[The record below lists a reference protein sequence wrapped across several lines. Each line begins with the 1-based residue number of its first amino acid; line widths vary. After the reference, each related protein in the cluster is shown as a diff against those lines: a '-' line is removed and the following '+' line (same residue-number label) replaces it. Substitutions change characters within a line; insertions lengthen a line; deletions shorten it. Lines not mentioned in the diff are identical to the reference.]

1 MIELKEVCK
10 VYKSKSGES
19 FKALDNF
26 SYSFLNRGL
35 VGIYGDSGC
44 GKTTLLNLIGGIDT
58 LTSGDIL
65 IDNKS
70 LTKFKNKELD
80 AYRNQEIGFIFQD
93 DNLIDNLNVFEN
105 VSLALS
111 LRKINNKR
119 RKELVS
125 ESLKEVGI
133 LDKEKKYP
141 SELSGGE
148 KQRVTIARALIK
160 KPRIILADEPTGSLD
175 KENSF
180 EIMKIL
186 KELSKK
192 YLVIVVS
199 HDENLLNE
207 FSDEI
212 IKIAKGKIVGT
223 KTINKIN
230 DEKDL
235 KKKENKLTSLKVYDG
250 FKLSLKNI
258 SYKKFKTFIVSLTL
272 SLSIASLGLVLGIQN
287 GVTSYINTLESET
300 LSRYPVSIEP
310 TGLITND
317 IFELAE
323 NEGSFTDEEK
333 VISSINSNSFLRTN
347 NLSNEFIEYLNNI
360 DEEYKDAIVINDSTP
375 MNVLYFDTLSE
386 KVEHFTSSN
395 NSFLNDFSNNTSI
408 IWRALPQDVEDILND
423 YDVLKGSY
431 PKNKNEAV
439 LVVNASNE
447 VNQNILNS
455 LGFAGILD
463 ENNKISF
470 DDIIGRRF
478 KIIDND
484 DFYKMRN
491 IPLNEREVSAIF
503 LKRGYDLYNDN
514 LKLSDA
520 LSYQNLLNEINN
532 KDADNL
538 DLNEYKDE
546 FKELIKYVDVL
557 DEAKINIDEIDFND
571 EEALFNFLS
580 SLVSTR
586 YLDSY
591 RELNEEELL
600 SFYNDESK
608 GTEIKISGI
617 IRPKKDTLVSS
628 LNPGVYYSSILDE
641 EYKNNNNPDFV
652 DLNNDGKI
660 SQDEDKRS
668 KIAKSYESN
677 IFVRFDGEFKLC
689 VREIIGDPIESDDYI
704 NYILNRAK
712 FGFGLDE
719 NITSITIFPSNFE
732 EKSAIL
738 EYIDEY
744 NALQSDEN
752 KIIYT
757 DLTAIVFNNLET
769 ITNLISLVL
778 IIFSALCLVVAV
790 LLESLISYSN
800 ISERKHDIGILKS
813 LGASKKDIFKIFSFE
828 SLIVGLISGLIS
840 LLLILISGLS
850 LNGFF
855 NSLFDVSG
863 SIVNLSFLLI
873 IIVIL
878 LGLFLQFISSFIP
891 TLIYSQKTPIEI
903 MKR

>member
-26 SYSFLNRGL
+26 SYSFLNHGL

-111 LRKINNKR
+111 LRKINRKR
-119 RKELVS
+119 REELVS

-160 KPRIILADEPTGSLD
+160 KPRIILGDEPTGSLD

-212 IKIAKGKIVGT
+212 VKIAKGKIVET
-223 KTINKIN
+223 RTINKIN

-287 GVTSYINTLESET
+287 GVTSYIETLESET

-360 DEEYKDAIVINDSTP
+360 DKEYKDAIVINDSTP

-408 IWRALPQDVEDILND
+408 IWRALPQDDEDILND

-491 IPLNEREVSAIF
+491 ISLNEREVSAIF

-532 KDADNL
+532 KDIDNL

-557 DEAKINIDEIDFND
+557 DEAKTNIEEIDFND

-600 SFYNDESK
+600 YFYNDESK

-641 EYKNNNNPDFV
+641 EYKNNNNPNFV

-660 SQDEDKRS
+660 SQDEDKRN

-677 IFVRFDGEFKLC
+677 IFVRFDGEFKLR

-704 NYILNRAK
+704 NYILNRTK
-712 FGFGLDE
+712 FGLDE
-719 NITSITIFPSNFE
+719 SITSITIFPSNFE

-738 EYIDEY
+738 RYIDEY
-744 NALQSDEN
+744 NASQSDEN

-769 ITNLISLVL
+769 ITNLISIVL
-778 IIFSALCLVVAV
+778 IIFSVLCLVVAV

>member
-111 LRKINNKR
+111 LRKINGKR

-323 NEGSFTDEEK
+323 NEGNFTDEEK

-360 DEEYKDAIVINDSTP
+360 DEKYKDAIVINDSTP

-532 KDADNL
+532 KDIDNL

-660 SQDEDKRS
+660 NQDEDKRS

-712 FGFGLDE
+712 FGLDE

-863 SIVNLSFLLI
+863 SIVNLNFLLI

>member
-111 LRKINNKR
+111 LRKINSKR

-532 KDADNL
+532 KDTDNL

-557 DEAKINIDEIDFND
+557 DETKINIDEIDFND

-580 SLVSTR
+580 LLVSTR

-660 SQDEDKRS
+660 NQDEDKRS

-689 VREIIGDPIESDDYI
+689 VREIIGDPIENDDYI

-712 FGFGLDE
+712 FGLDE

-738 EYIDEY
+738 GYIDEY

-863 SIVNLSFLLI
+863 SIVNLSFLLV

>member
-111 LRKINNKR
+111 LRKINSKR

-223 KTINKIN
+223 RTINKIN

-235 KKKENKLTSLKVYDG
+235 KKKENKLTSLRINDG

-287 GVTSYINTLESET
+287 GVTSYIETLESET

-408 IWRALPQDVEDILND
+408 IWRALPQDDEDILND

-431 PKNKNEAV
+431 PKNKNEVV

-580 SLVSTR
+580 SLISTR

-704 NYILNRAK
+704 NYILNRTK
-712 FGFGLDE
+712 FGLDE

-738 EYIDEY
+738 RYIDEY

-778 IIFSALCLVVAV
+778 IIFSVLCLVVAV

>member
-111 LRKINNKR
+111 LRKINSKK

-360 DEEYKDAIVINDSTP
+360 DEKYKDAIVINDSTP

-408 IWRALPQDVEDILND
+408 IWRALPQDDEDILND

-470 DDIIGRRF
+470 DDIIDRRF

-532 KDADNL
+532 KDTDNL

-557 DEAKINIDEIDFND
+557 DETKINIDEIDFND

-660 SQDEDKRS
+660 NQDEDKRS

-704 NYILNRAK
+704 NYILNRTK
-712 FGFGLDE
+712 FGLDE

-738 EYIDEY
+738 GYIDEY

-800 ISERKHDIGILKS
+800 ISERKHNIGILKS

-863 SIVNLSFLLI
+863 SIVNLNFLLI

>member
-26 SYSFLNRGL
+26 SYSFLNHGL

-111 LRKINNKR
+111 LRKINGKR

-212 IKIAKGKIVGT
+212 IKIAKGEIVET
-223 KTINKIN
+223 RTINKIN
-230 DEKDL
+230 DDELTLKNEK
-235 KKKENKLTSLKVYDG
+235 NKLTSLRVNDG

-272 SLSIASLGLVLGIQN
+272 SLSIASLGLVLAIQN
-287 GVTSYINTLESET
+287 GVTFFIETLESET

-360 DEEYKDAIVINDSTP
+360 DKEYKDAIVINDSTP

-408 IWRALPQDVEDILND
+408 IWRALPQDDEDILND

-484 DFYKMRN
+484 DFYKVRN
-491 IPLNEREVSAIF
+491 ISLNEREVSAIF

-532 KDADNL
+532 KDIDNL

-557 DEAKINIDEIDFND
+557 DEAKTNIEEIDFND

-600 SFYNDESK
+600 YFYNDESK

-641 EYKNNNNPDFV
+641 EYKNNNNPNFV

-660 SQDEDKRS
+660 SQDEDKRN

-677 IFVRFDGEFKLC
+677 IFVRFDGEFKLR

-704 NYILNRAK
+704 NYILNRTK
-712 FGFGLDE
+712 FGLDE
-719 NITSITIFPSNFE
+719 SITSITIFPSNFE

-738 EYIDEY
+738 RYIDEY
-744 NALQSDEN
+744 NASQSDEN

-769 ITNLISLVL
+769 ITNLISIVL
-778 IIFSALCLVVAV
+778 IIFSVLCLVVAV

>member
-1 MIELKEVCK
+1 M
-10 VYKSKSGES
+10 
-19 FKALDNF
+19 
-26 SYSFLNRGL
+26 
-35 VGIYGDSGC
+35 
-44 GKTTLLNLIGGIDT
+44 
-58 LTSGDIL
+58 
-65 IDNKS
+65 
-70 LTKFKNKELD
+70 
-80 AYRNQEIGFIFQD
+80 
-93 DNLIDNLNVFEN
+93 
-105 VSLALS
+105 
-111 LRKINNKR
+111 
-119 RKELVS
+119 
-125 ESLKEVGI
+125 
-133 LDKEKKYP
+133 
-141 SELSGGE
+141 
-148 KQRVTIARALIK
+148 
-160 KPRIILADEPTGSLD
+160 
-175 KENSF
+175 
-180 EIMKIL
+180 
-186 KELSKK
+186 
-192 YLVIVVS
+192 
-199 HDENLLNE
+199 
-207 FSDEI
+207 
-212 IKIAKGKIVGT
+212 
-223 KTINKIN
+223 
-230 DEKDL
+230 
-235 KKKENKLTSLKVYDG
+235 
-250 FKLSLKNI
+250 
-258 SYKKFKTFIVSLTL
+258 
-272 SLSIASLGLVLGIQN
+272 
-287 GVTSYINTLESET
+287 
-300 LSRYPVSIEP
+300 
-310 TGLITND
+310 
-317 IFELAE
+317 
-323 NEGSFTDEEK
+323 
-333 VISSINSNSFLRTN
+333 
-347 NLSNEFIEYLNNI
+347 
-360 DEEYKDAIVINDSTP
+360 
-375 MNVLYFDTLSE
+375 
-386 KVEHFTSSN
+386 
-395 NSFLNDFSNNTSI
+395 
-408 IWRALPQDVEDILND
+408 
-423 YDVLKGSY
+423 
-431 PKNKNEAV
+431 
-439 LVVNASNE
+439 
-447 VNQNILNS
+447 
-455 LGFAGILD
+455 GFAGILD

-532 KDADNL
+532 KDIDNL

-617 IRPKKDTLVSS
+617 IRPKKNTLVSS

-641 EYKNNNNPDFV
+641 EYKNNNNPNFV
-652 DLNNDGKI
+652 DLNKDGKI

-677 IFVRFDGEFKLC
+677 IFVRFEGEFKLC

-704 NYILNRAK
+704 NYILNRTK
-712 FGFGLDE
+712 FGLE
-719 NITSITIFPSNFE
+719 ESITSITIFPSNFE

-738 EYIDEY
+738 RYIDEY

-778 IIFSALCLVVAV
+778 IIFSVLCLVVAV

-863 SIVNLSFLLI
+863 SIVNLSFPLI

-878 LGLFLQFISSFIP
+878 LGLILQFISSFIP
-891 TLIYSQKTPIEI
+891 TLIYSQKTPIAI

>member
-1 MIELKEVCK
+1 MIELKGVCK

-93 DNLIDNLNVFEN
+93 DNLIGNLNVFEN

-111 LRKINNKR
+111 LRKINSKK

-408 IWRALPQDVEDILND
+408 IWRALPQDAEDILND
-423 YDVLKGSY
+423 YNVLKGSY

-532 KDADNL
+532 KDIDNL

-704 NYILNRAK
+704 NYILNRTK
-712 FGFGLDE
+712 FGLDE

-738 EYIDEY
+738 GYIDEY

>member
-1 MIELKEVCK
+1 MIELKGVCK

-26 SYSFLNRGL
+26 SYSFLSRGL

-58 LTSGDIL
+58 LTNGDIL

-111 LRKINNKR
+111 LRKINGKR

-212 IKIAKGKIVGT
+212 IKISKGKIIET
-223 KTINKIN
+223 RTINKIN
-230 DEKDL
+230 DDELTLKNEK
-235 KKKENKLTSLKVYDG
+235 NKLTSLRVNDG

-272 SLSIASLGLVLGIQN
+272 SLSIASLGLVLAIQN
-287 GVTSYINTLESET
+287 GVTSYINTLENET
-300 LSRYPVSIEP
+300 LSRYPVSIES

-333 VISSINSNSFLRTN
+333 VTSSINSNSFLRTN

-360 DEEYKDAIVINDSTP
+360 DEEYKDAIIINDSTP

-395 NSFLNDFSNNTSI
+395 NSFLNDFSNNTNI
-408 IWRALPQDVEDILND
+408 IWRALPQDDEDILND

-431 PKNKNEAV
+431 LKNKNEAV

-455 LGFAGILD
+455 LGFAGVLD

-520 LSYQNLLNEINN
+520 FSYQDLINEVNN
-532 KDADNL
+532 KDIDNL

-557 DEAKINIDEIDFND
+557 DEVKTNIDEIDFND

-704 NYILNRAK
+704 NYILNRTK
-712 FGFGLDE
+712 FGLDE
-719 NITSITIFPSNFE
+719 SITSITIFPSNFE

-738 EYIDEY
+738 GYIDEY
-744 NALQSDEN
+744 NASQSDEN

-757 DLTAIVFNNLET
+757 DLTAIIFNNLET

>member
-111 LRKINNKR
+111 LRKINSKR

-212 IKIAKGKIVGT
+212 IKIAKGKIVET
-223 KTINKIN
+223 RTINKIN

-408 IWRALPQDVEDILND
+408 IWRALPQDAEDILND

-532 KDADNL
+532 KDIDNL

-546 FKELIKYVDVL
+546 FKKLIKYVDVL

-660 SQDEDKRS
+660 NQDEDKRS

-704 NYILNRAK
+704 NYILNRTK
-712 FGFGLDE
+712 FGLDE

-738 EYIDEY
+738 GYIDEY

>member
-26 SYSFLNRGL
+26 SYSFLNHGL

-111 LRKINNKR
+111 LRKINRKR
-119 RKELVS
+119 REELVS

-212 IKIAKGKIVGT
+212 VKIAKGEIVET
-223 KTINKIN
+223 RTINKIN

-287 GVTSYINTLESET
+287 GVTSYIKTLESET

-347 NLSNEFIEYLNNI
+347 NLSNDFIEYLNNI

-408 IWRALPQDVEDILND
+408 IWRALPQDAEDILND

-532 KDADNL
+532 KDTDNL

-557 DEAKINIDEIDFND
+557 DESKINIDEIDFND

-641 EYKNNNNPDFV
+641 EYKNNNNPNFV

-677 IFVRFDGEFKLC
+677 IFVRFDGEFKLR

-704 NYILNRAK
+704 NYILNRTK
-712 FGFGLDE
+712 FGLDE
-719 NITSITIFPSNFE
+719 SVTSITIFPSNFE

-738 EYIDEY
+738 RYIDEY

-778 IIFSALCLVVAV
+778 IIFSVLCLVVAV

>member
-111 LRKINNKR
+111 LRKINSKK
-119 RKELVS
+119 RKELIS

-207 FSDEI
+207 SSDEI

-272 SLSIASLGLVLGIQN
+272 SLSIASLGLVLAIQN
-287 GVTSYINTLESET
+287 GVTSYINTLENET

-375 MNVLYFDTLSE
+375 MNVLYFNTLSE

-408 IWRALPQDVEDILND
+408 IWRALPQDAEDILND

-503 LKRGYDLYNDN
+503 LKRGYDLHNDN

-532 KDADNL
+532 KDIDNL

-608 GTEIKISGI
+608 GMEIKISGI

-704 NYILNRAK
+704 NYILNRTK
-712 FGFGLDE
+712 FGLDE

-738 EYIDEY
+738 RYIDEY

>member
-235 KKKENKLTSLKVYDG
+235 KKKENKLTSLRINDG

-360 DEEYKDAIVINDSTP
+360 DEKYKDAIVINDSTP

-532 KDADNL
+532 KDTDNL

-557 DEAKINIDEIDFND
+557 DETKINIDEIDFND

-660 SQDEDKRS
+660 NQDEDKRS

-704 NYILNRAK
+704 NYILNRTK
-712 FGFGLDE
+712 FGLDE

-738 EYIDEY
+738 GYIDEY

-800 ISERKHDIGILKS
+800 ISERKHNIGILKS

-863 SIVNLSFLLI
+863 SIVNLNFLLI

>member
-19 FKALDNF
+19 LKALDNF

-93 DNLIDNLNVFEN
+93 DNLIGNLNVFEN

-111 LRKINNKR
+111 LRKINSKK

-212 IKIAKGKIVGT
+212 IKIAKGKIVET
-223 KTINKIN
+223 RTINKIN

-300 LSRYPVSIEP
+300 LSRYPVSIES

-333 VISSINSNSFLRTN
+333 VTSSINSNSFLRTN
-347 NLSNEFIEYLNNI
+347 NLSNEFIKYLNSI

-386 KVEHFTSSN
+386 KVEQFTSSN
-395 NSFLNDFSNNTSI
+395 NSFLNDFSNNTNI
-408 IWRALPQDVEDILND
+408 IWRALPQDNEDILND

-470 DDIIGRRF
+470 DEIIGRRF

-532 KDADNL
+532 KDIDNL
-538 DLNEYKDE
+538 DLNEYKEE

-557 DEAKINIDEIDFND
+557 DESKINIDEIDFND

-641 EYKNNNNPDFV
+641 EYKNNNNPNFV

-677 IFVRFDGEFKLC
+677 IFVRFDGEFKLR

-704 NYILNRAK
+704 NYILNRTK
-712 FGFGLDE
+712 FGLDE

-738 EYIDEY
+738 RYIDEY

-873 IIVIL
+873 IIIIL

>member
-111 LRKINNKR
+111 LRKINRKR
-119 RKELVS
+119 REELVS
-125 ESLKEVGI
+125 ESLKEVEI

-212 IKIAKGKIVGT
+212 VKIAKGKIVET
-223 KTINKIN
+223 RTINKIN

-287 GVTSYINTLESET
+287 GVTSYIETLESET

-347 NLSNEFIEYLNNI
+347 NLSNDFVEYLNNI

-395 NSFLNDFSNNTSI
+395 SSFLNDFSNNSNI
-408 IWRALPQDVEDILND
+408 IWRALPQDDEDILND

-532 KDADNL
+532 KDIDNL
-538 DLNEYKDE
+538 DLNEYKYE

-617 IRPKKDTLVSS
+617 IRPKKNTLVSS

-641 EYKNNNNPDFV
+641 EYKNNNNPNFV

-677 IFVRFDGEFKLC
+677 IFVRFEGEFKLC

-704 NYILNRAK
+704 NYILNRTK
-712 FGFGLDE
+712 FGLEE

-738 EYIDEY
+738 RYIDEY

-778 IIFSALCLVVAV
+778 IIFSVLCLVVVV

-863 SIVNLSFLLI
+863 SIVNLSFLLV

-891 TLIYSQKTPIEI
+891 TLIYSQKTPIAI

>member
-105 VSLALS
+105 VSLSLS
-111 LRKINNKR
+111 LRKINSKK

-175 KENSF
+175 KESSF

-223 KTINKIN
+223 RTINKIN

-287 GVTSYINTLESET
+287 GVTSYIETLESET

-408 IWRALPQDVEDILND
+408 IWRALPQDDEDILND

-431 PKNKNEAV
+431 PKNKNEVV

-580 SLVSTR
+580 SLISTR

-704 NYILNRAK
+704 NYILNRTK
-712 FGFGLDE
+712 FGLDE

-738 EYIDEY
+738 RYIDEY

-778 IIFSALCLVVAV
+778 IIFSVLCLVVAV

>member
-26 SYSFLNRGL
+26 SYSFLNCGL

-111 LRKINNKR
+111 LRKINSKR

-532 KDADNL
+532 KDIDNL

-571 EEALFNFLS
+571 FKFGELKEENNRLYN
-580 SLVSTR
+580 
-586 YLDSY
+586 LDLETKY
-591 RELNEEELL
+591 KLYNKDKEEIGLK
-600 SFYNDESK
+600 N
-608 GTEIKISGI
+608 I
-617 IRPKKDTLVSS
+617 IQTKR
-628 LNPGVYYSSILDE
+628 GQGYILD
-641 EYKNNNNPDFV
+641 F
-652 DLNNDGKI
+652 
-660 SQDEDKRS
+660 
-668 KIAKSYESN
+668 
-677 IFVRFDGEFKLC
+677 
-689 VREIIGDPIESDDYI
+689 
-704 NYILNRAK
+704 
-712 FGFGLDE
+712 
-719 NITSITIFPSNFE
+719 
-732 EKSAIL
+732 
-738 EYIDEY
+738 
-744 NALQSDEN
+744 
-752 KIIYT
+752 
-757 DLTAIVFNNLET
+757 
-769 ITNLISLVL
+769 
-778 IIFSALCLVVAV
+778 
-790 LLESLISYSN
+790 
-800 ISERKHDIGILKS
+800 
-813 LGASKKDIFKIFSFE
+813 
-828 SLIVGLISGLIS
+828 
-840 LLLILISGLS
+840 
-850 LNGFF
+850 
-855 NSLFDVSG
+855 
-863 SIVNLSFLLI
+863 
-873 IIVIL
+873 
-878 LGLFLQFISSFIP
+878 
-891 TLIYSQKTPIEI
+891 
-903 MKR
+903 

>member
-80 AYRNQEIGFIFQD
+80 TYRNQEIGFIFQD

-111 LRKINNKR
+111 LRKINSKR

-207 FSDEI
+207 FSDKI
-212 IKIAKGKIVGT
+212 IKIAKGKIVET
-223 KTINKIN
+223 RTINKIN
-230 DEKDL
+230 DDELTLNYEK
-235 KKKENKLTSLKVYDG
+235 NKLTSLRVNDG

-258 SYKKFKTFIVSLTL
+258 SYRKFKTFIVSLTL
-272 SLSIASLGLVLGIQN
+272 SLSIASLGLVLAIQN
-287 GVTSYINTLESET
+287 GVTSYIETLESET

-395 NSFLNDFSNNTSI
+395 NSFLNDFSNNTNI
-408 IWRALPQDVEDILND
+408 IWRALPQDDEDILND

-439 LVVNASNE
+439 LVVNSSNE

-520 LSYQNLLNEINN
+520 LSYQDLLNEINN
-532 KDADNL
+532 KDIDNL

-600 SFYNDESK
+600 SFYSDESK

-677 IFVRFDGEFKLC
+677 IFVRFDGKFKLC

-704 NYILNRAK
+704 NYILNRTK
-712 FGFGLDE
+712 FGLDE
-719 NITSITIFPSNFE
+719 NVTSITIFPSNFE

-738 EYIDEY
+738 RYIDEY

>member
-1 MIELKEVCK
+1 MIELKGVCK

-26 SYSFLNRGL
+26 SYSFFSRGL

-111 LRKINNKR
+111 LRKINSKR

-212 IKIAKGKIVGT
+212 IKISKGKIVET
-223 KTINKIN
+223 RTINKIN

-235 KKKENKLTSLKVYDG
+235 KKKENKLTSLKVNDG

-272 SLSIASLGLVLGIQN
+272 SLSIASLGLVLAIQN
-287 GVTSYINTLESET
+287 GVTSYINTLENET

-395 NSFLNDFSNNTSI
+395 NSFLSDFSNNTNI
-408 IWRALPQDVEDILND
+408 IWRALPQDDEDILND

-532 KDADNL
+532 KDIDSL

-557 DEAKINIDEIDFND
+557 DESNINIDEIDFNNED
-571 EEALFNFLS
+571 ALFNFLT

-641 EYKNNNNPDFV
+641 EYKDNNNPNFV
-652 DLNNDGKI
+652 DSNNDGKI

-689 VREIIGDPIESDDYI
+689 VREIIGDPLESDDYI
-704 NYILNRAK
+704 NYILNRTK
-712 FGFGLDE
+712 FGLDE

-738 EYIDEY
+738 RYIDEY
-744 NALQSDEN
+744 NALQSEEN

-778 IIFSALCLVVAV
+778 IIFSGLCLVVAV

>member
-111 LRKINNKR
+111 LRKINSKK

-223 KTINKIN
+223 RTINKIN

-287 GVTSYINTLESET
+287 GVTSYIETLESET

-408 IWRALPQDVEDILND
+408 IWRALPQDDEDILND
-423 YDVLKGSY
+423 YDVLMRSADIG
-431 PKNKNEAV
+431 
-439 LVVNASNE
+439 L
-447 VNQNILNS
+447 I
-455 LGFAGILD
+455 FLD
-463 ENNKISF
+463 
-470 DDIIGRRF
+470 RRF
-478 KIIDND
+478 TIPNYPSRLLSYLENHIPIMMAIDTHTDVGTIAEINGYGLWAESGD
-484 DFYKMRN
+484 LIRFDSK
-491 IPLNEREVSAIF
+491 LNTLLTDSALRTEMGNRGYQF
-503 LKRGYDLYNDN
+503 LK
-514 LKLSDA
+514 
-520 LSYQNLLNEINN
+520 NN
-532 KDADNL
+532 YTVNHTASIIMSH
-538 DLNEYKDE
+538 
-546 FKELIKYVDVL
+546 FK
-557 DEAKINIDEIDFND
+557 
-571 EEALFNFLS
+571 
-580 SLVSTR
+580 
-586 YLDSY
+586 
-591 RELNEEELL
+591 
-600 SFYNDESK
+600 
-608 GTEIKISGI
+608 
-617 IRPKKDTLVSS
+617 
-628 LNPGVYYSSILDE
+628 
-641 EYKNNNNPDFV
+641 
-652 DLNNDGKI
+652 
-660 SQDEDKRS
+660 
-668 KIAKSYESN
+668 
-677 IFVRFDGEFKLC
+677 
-689 VREIIGDPIESDDYI
+689 
-704 NYILNRAK
+704 
-712 FGFGLDE
+712 
-719 NITSITIFPSNFE
+719 
-732 EKSAIL
+732 
-738 EYIDEY
+738 
-744 NALQSDEN
+744 
-752 KIIYT
+752 
-757 DLTAIVFNNLET
+757 
-769 ITNLISLVL
+769 
-778 IIFSALCLVVAV
+778 
-790 LLESLISYSN
+790 
-800 ISERKHDIGILKS
+800 KH
-813 LGASKKDIFKIFSFE
+813 
-828 SLIVGLISGLIS
+828 V
-840 LLLILISGLS
+840 
-850 LNGFF
+850 
-855 NSLFDVSG
+855 
-863 SIVNLSFLLI
+863 
-873 IIVIL
+873 
-878 LGLFLQFISSFIP
+878 
-891 TLIYSQKTPIEI
+891 
-903 MKR
+903 

>member
-235 KKKENKLTSLKVYDG
+235 KKKENKLTSLRINDG

-360 DEEYKDAIVINDSTP
+360 DEKYKDAIVINDSTP

-532 KDADNL
+532 KDTDNL

-557 DEAKINIDEIDFND
+557 DETKINIDEIDFND

-580 SLVSTR
+580 SLFSTR

-641 EYKNNNNPDFV
+641 EYKNNNNPVFF

-660 SQDEDKRS
+660 NQDEDKRS

-704 NYILNRAK
+704 NYILNRTK
-712 FGFGLDE
+712 FGLDE

-738 EYIDEY
+738 GYIDEY

-800 ISERKHDIGILKS
+800 ISERKHNIGILKS

-863 SIVNLSFLLI
+863 SIVNLNFLLI

>member
-93 DNLIDNLNVFEN
+93 DNLIDNFNVFEN

-111 LRKINNKR
+111 LRKINSKK

-235 KKKENKLTSLKVYDG
+235 KKKENKLTSLRINDG

-386 KVEHFTSSN
+386 KAEHFTSSN

-408 IWRALPQDVEDILND
+408 IWRALPQDAEDILND

-532 KDADNL
+532 KDTDNL

-660 SQDEDKRS
+660 NQDEDKRS

-704 NYILNRAK
+704 NYILNRTK
-712 FGFGLDE
+712 FGLDE

-738 EYIDEY
+738 GYIDEY

-800 ISERKHDIGILKS
+800 ISERKHNIGILKS

-863 SIVNLSFLLI
+863 SIVNLNFLLI

>member
-80 AYRNQEIGFIFQD
+80 AYRNQEIGFIFQE

-111 LRKINNKR
+111 LRKINSKK

-408 IWRALPQDVEDILND
+408 IWRALPQDNEDILND

-463 ENNKISF
+463 KNNKISF

-514 LKLSDA
+514 LKLSDG

-532 KDADNL
+532 KDTDNL
-538 DLNEYKDE
+538 DLNEYKEE

-641 EYKNNNNPDFV
+641 EYKNNNNPNFV

-704 NYILNRAK
+704 NYILNRTK
-712 FGFGLDE
+712 FGLDE

-738 EYIDEY
+738 RYIDEY

>member
-111 LRKINNKR
+111 LRKINSKR

-235 KKKENKLTSLKVYDG
+235 KKKENKLTSLRINDG

-532 KDADNL
+532 KDIDNL

-660 SQDEDKRS
+660 NQDEDKRS

-712 FGFGLDE
+712 FGLDE

>member
-1 MIELKEVCK
+1 MIELKGVCK

-26 SYSFLNRGL
+26 SYSFFSRGL
-35 VGIYGDSGC
+35 VGISGDSGC

-111 LRKINNKR
+111 LRKINSKR
-119 RKELVS
+119 RKELVN

-212 IKIAKGKIVGT
+212 IKISKGKIVET
-223 KTINKIN
+223 RTINKIN

-235 KKKENKLTSLKVYDG
+235 KKKENKLTSLKVNDG

-272 SLSIASLGLVLGIQN
+272 SLSIASLGLVLAIQN
-287 GVTSYINTLESET
+287 GVTSYINTLENET
-300 LSRYPVSIEP
+300 LSRYPVSIES

-317 IFELAE
+317 IFALAE

-333 VISSINSNSFLRTN
+333 VTSSINSNSFLRTN

-395 NSFLNDFSNNTSI
+395 NSFLSDFSNNTNI
-408 IWRALPQDVEDILND
+408 IWRALPQDDEDILND

-431 PKNKNEAV
+431 PKNKNEVV

-532 KDADNL
+532 KDIDNL

-557 DEAKINIDEIDFND
+557 DESNINIDEIDFNNED
-571 EEALFNFLS
+571 ALFNFLT

-641 EYKNNNNPDFV
+641 EYKNNNNPNFV
-652 DLNNDGKI
+652 DSNNDGKI

-689 VREIIGDPIESDDYI
+689 VREIIGDPLESDDYI
-704 NYILNRAK
+704 NYILNRTK
-712 FGFGLDE
+712 FGLDE

-738 EYIDEY
+738 RYIDEY
-744 NALQSDEN
+744 NALQSEEN

-778 IIFSALCLVVAV
+778 IIFSGLCLVVAV

-828 SLIVGLISGLIS
+828 SLIVGLISGLIA
-840 LLLILISGLS
+840 LFLILISGLS

-863 SIVNLSFLLI
+863 SIVNLNFLLI

>member
-93 DNLIDNLNVFEN
+93 DNLIGNLNVFEN

-111 LRKINNKR
+111 LRKINSKK

-212 IKIAKGKIVGT
+212 VKIAKGKIVGT

-408 IWRALPQDVEDILND
+408 IWRALPQDAEDILND

-532 KDADNL
+532 KDTDNL

-641 EYKNNNNPDFV
+641 EYKNNNNPNFV

-677 IFVRFDGEFKLC
+677 IFVRFDGEFKLR

-704 NYILNRAK
+704 NYILNRTK
-712 FGFGLDE
+712 FGLDE

-738 EYIDEY
+738 RYIDEY

>member
-1 MIELKEVCK
+1 MIELKGVCK

-93 DNLIDNLNVFEN
+93 DNLIDNLNVFGN

-111 LRKINNKR
+111 LRKINSKR

-125 ESLKEVGI
+125 ESLKDVGI

-212 IKIAKGKIVGT
+212 IKIAKGEIVET
-223 KTINKIN
+223 RTINKIN
-230 DEKDL
+230 DDELTLKNEK
-235 KKKENKLTSLKVYDG
+235 NKLTSLRVNDG

-272 SLSIASLGLVLGIQN
+272 SLSIASLGLVLAIQN
-287 GVTSYINTLESET
+287 GVTSFINTLENET

-317 IFELAE
+317 ILELAQ

-333 VISSINSNSFLRTN
+333 VISSINSNLFLRTN

-395 NSFLNDFSNNTSI
+395 NSFLNDFSNNTNI
-408 IWRALPQDVEDILND
+408 IWRALPQEDEDILND

-491 IPLNEREVSAIF
+491 IPLSEREVSAIF

-532 KDADNL
+532 KDIDNL

-557 DEAKINIDEIDFND
+557 DESKINIDEIDFND

-617 IRPKKDTLVSS
+617 IRPKKNTLVSS

-641 EYKNNNNPDFV
+641 EYKNNNNPNFV

-677 IFVRFDGEFKLC
+677 IFVRFEGEFKLC

-704 NYILNRAK
+704 NYILNRTK
-712 FGFGLDE
+712 FGLEE

-738 EYIDEY
+738 RYIDEY

-778 IIFSALCLVVAV
+778 IIFSVLCLVVAV

-863 SIVNLSFLLI
+863 SIVNLSFLLV

-891 TLIYSQKTPIEI
+891 TLIYSQKTPIAI

>member
-93 DNLIDNLNVFEN
+93 DNLIGNLNVFEN

-111 LRKINNKR
+111 LRKINSKK

-212 IKIAKGKIVGT
+212 VKIAKGKIVET
-223 KTINKIN
+223 RTINKIN

-272 SLSIASLGLVLGIQN
+272 SLSIASLGLVLAIQN
-287 GVTSYINTLESET
+287 GVTSFINTLENET

-317 IFELAE
+317 ILELSQ

-395 NSFLNDFSNNTSI
+395 NSFLNDFSNNTNI
-408 IWRALPQDVEDILND
+408 IWRALPQEDEDILND

-491 IPLNEREVSAIF
+491 IPLSEREVSAIF

-532 KDADNL
+532 KDIDNL

-557 DEAKINIDEIDFND
+557 DESKINIDEIDFND

-704 NYILNRAK
+704 NYILNRTK
-712 FGFGLDE
+712 FGLDE
-719 NITSITIFPSNFE
+719 SVTSITIFPSNFE

-738 EYIDEY
+738 GYIDEY
-744 NALQSDEN
+744 NASQSDEN

-757 DLTAIVFNNLET
+757 DLTAIIFNNLET
-769 ITNLISLVL
+769 ITTLISLVL
-778 IIFSALCLVVAV
+778 IIFSVLCLVVAV

-863 SIVNLSFLLI
+863 SIVNLNFLLI

>member
-111 LRKINNKR
+111 LRKINSKR

-212 IKIAKGKIVGT
+212 VKIAKGKIVGT

-235 KKKENKLTSLKVYDG
+235 KKKENKLTSLRINDG

-287 GVTSYINTLESET
+287 GVTSYIETLESET

-333 VISSINSNSFLRTN
+333 VVSSINSNSFLRTN

-360 DEEYKDAIVINDSTP
+360 DEKYKDAIVINDSTP

-532 KDADNL
+532 KDTDNL

-557 DEAKINIDEIDFND
+557 DETKINIDEIDFND

-660 SQDEDKRS
+660 NQDEDKRS

-704 NYILNRAK
+704 NYILNRTK
-712 FGFGLDE
+712 FGLDE

-738 EYIDEY
+738 GYIDEY

-800 ISERKHDIGILKS
+800 ISERKHNIGILKS

-863 SIVNLSFLLI
+863 SIVNLNFLLI

>member
-111 LRKINNKR
+111 LRKINSKK

-212 IKIAKGKIVGT
+212 IKIAKGKIVET
-223 KTINKIN
+223 RTISKIN

-287 GVTSYINTLESET
+287 GVTSYINTLENET

-310 TGLITND
+310 TGLIAND

-395 NSFLNDFSNNTSI
+395 NSFLNDFSNNASI
-408 IWRALPQDVEDILND
+408 IWRALPQDAEDILND

-532 KDADNL
+532 KDIDNL

-557 DEAKINIDEIDFND
+557 DETKINIDEIDFND

-704 NYILNRAK
+704 NYILNRTK
-712 FGFGLDE
+712 FGLDE

-738 EYIDEY
+738 GYIDEY

>member
-26 SYSFLNRGL
+26 SYSFLNHGL

-111 LRKINNKR
+111 LRKINRKR
-119 RKELVS
+119 REELVS

-160 KPRIILADEPTGSLD
+160 KPRIILGDEPTGSLD

-212 IKIAKGKIVGT
+212 VKIAKGKIVET
-223 KTINKIN
+223 RTINKIN

-287 GVTSYINTLESET
+287 GVTSYIETLESET

-347 NLSNEFIEYLNNI
+347 NLSNDFIEYLNNI

-395 NSFLNDFSNNTSI
+395 SSFLNDFSNNTSI
-408 IWRALPQDVEDILND
+408 IWRALPQDDEDILND

-491 IPLNEREVSAIF
+491 ISLNEREVSAIF

-532 KDADNL
+532 KDIDNL

-557 DEAKINIDEIDFND
+557 DEAKTNIEEIDFND

-600 SFYNDESK
+600 YFYNDESK

-641 EYKNNNNPDFV
+641 EYKNNNNPNFV

-660 SQDEDKRS
+660 SQDEDKRN

-677 IFVRFDGEFKLC
+677 IFVRFDGEFKLR

-704 NYILNRAK
+704 NYILNRTK
-712 FGFGLDE
+712 FGLDE
-719 NITSITIFPSNFE
+719 SITSITIFPSNFE

-738 EYIDEY
+738 RYIDEY
-744 NALQSDEN
+744 NASQSDEN

-769 ITNLISLVL
+769 ITNLISIVL
-778 IIFSALCLVVAV
+778 IIFSVLCLVVAV

>member
-111 LRKINNKR
+111 LRKINRKR
-119 RKELVS
+119 REELVS

-186 KELSKK
+186 KKLSKK

-212 IKIAKGKIVGT
+212 VKIAKGKIVET
-223 KTINKIN
+223 RTINKIN

-272 SLSIASLGLVLGIQN
+272 SLSIASLGLVLAIQN
-287 GVTSYINTLESET
+287 GVTFFIETLESET

-360 DEEYKDAIVINDSTP
+360 DKEYKDAIVINDSTP

-408 IWRALPQDVEDILND
+408 IWRALPQDDEDILND

-491 IPLNEREVSAIF
+491 ISLNEREVSAIF

-532 KDADNL
+532 KDIDNL

-557 DEAKINIDEIDFND
+557 DEAKTNIEEIDFND

-600 SFYNDESK
+600 YFYNDESK

-641 EYKNNNNPDFV
+641 EYKNNNNPNFV

-660 SQDEDKRS
+660 SQDEDKRN

-677 IFVRFDGEFKLC
+677 IFVRFDGEFKLR

-704 NYILNRAK
+704 NYILNRTK
-712 FGFGLDE
+712 FGLDE
-719 NITSITIFPSNFE
+719 SITSITIFPSNFE

-738 EYIDEY
+738 RYIDEY
-744 NALQSDEN
+744 NASQSDEN

-769 ITNLISLVL
+769 ITNLISIVL
-778 IIFSALCLVVAV
+778 IIFSVLCLVVAV

-813 LGASKKDIFKIFSFE
+813 LGASKNDIFKIFSFE